1 MRRFQNKIEKLNL
14 KYIFREIVLIF
25 IGISLAIWFNNWN
38 TSIQSNQ
45 NKEIVIKRV
54 KEEIKSN
61 LEELIKAREVNRIT
75 TESYSEYVKF
85 YGDNSNEVITTP
97 NQMNILQNEYPSFF
111 KLKDSIEIGDNIY
124 KYKGGTFINLE
135 LVELTEIAW
144 KTAQS
149 LSMANEFSYDCLYE
163 LESMYN
169 LQTKVMNGFD
179 KIANALGDNE
189 DIKKIIR
196 WLEIVSQL
204 EIQLEQ
210 NYRNTLEE
218 IEKCR

>member
-1 MRRFQNKIEKLNL
+1 MRRFRNKVDKLNL
-14 KYIFREIVLIF
+14 KYVFREIVLIF

-54 KEEIKSN
+54 KQEIQSN
-61 LEELIKAREVNRIT
+61 LEELIEAREVNRHII
-75 TESYSEYVKF
+75 ESYSEYVTF
-85 YGDNSNEVITTP
+85 YGDTSNEVITTP
-97 NQMNILQNEYPSFF
+97 TQMNILQKRYPSFF
-111 KLKDSIEIGDNIY
+111 KLIDSIEIGDNKY

-149 LSMANEFSYDCLYE
+149 LSIANEFSYDCLYE

-169 LQTKVMNGFD
+169 LQTKVKNGFD

-189 DIKKIIR
+189 DIKQIIR
-196 WLEIVSQL
+196 LLEIVNQL
-204 EIQLEQ
+204 EVQLEQ
-210 NYRNTLEE
+210 DYRKILEE